1 MRSGLPEEKDIE
13 NQQVRCW
20 LPGSVHQEEQV
31 SLEGEVRGSGG
42 SYNDLFL
49 SLSGSALSCVS
60 WNPS

>member
-42 SYNDLFL
+42 SCNDL
-49 SLSGSALSCVS
+49 SLSLSLVQH
-60 WNPS
+60 